1 MAYNSRF
8 LILPWVRVPH
18 LASHLLGR
26 MVRVLPR
33 DWESV
38 YHHPV
43 LFLETFVDTER
54 FTGTCYKAANWRYL
68 GNTTG
73 RGKNDQTHKKTR
85 SIKAV
90 WGYPLVKNFR
100 ERMTSEEDA

>member
-1 MAYNSRF
+1 
-8 LILPWVRVPH
+8 
-18 LASHLLGR
+18 

-54 FTGTCYKAANWRYL
+54 FTGTCYKAANWRHL

-100 ERMTSEEDA
+100 ERMTSEDDA